1 MASADSAL
9 LQLFPLVQ
17 SLTRDDKLR
26 LIQLLA
32 VDVANQ
38 DVDALQQDASYPV
51 WTPLNAVDAAAA
63 MLVELDRAE
72 FKK

>member
-9 LQLFPLVQ
+9 PQLFPLVQ

-26 LIQLLA
+26 LIQFLA
-32 VDVANQ
+32 VDLANQ
-38 DVDALQQDASYPV
+38 DVDALQQGASYPV

-63 MLVELDRAE
+63 MLVELDRAK